1 MARMWTC
8 GFELQSATAL
18 VETQDVNTV
27 GGAPSVSTSIHRGG
41 AASLRVTPTA
51 GTSYVEHQ
59 LTSGVVMRTFH
70 RFYLYIAALPAADCN
85 IFGIGQSG
93 YFPGMIRLKTDGSLI
108 LRDDQTGLDLGSAT
122 SALSLGQWYRIEA
135 DFNDVTGTITSG
147 VSAFKLYIDGTL
159 ASDQMCSN
167 INGFSRVRAGAL
179 QSANSLDIYID
190 DIAVND
196 TTGAAQTGLPGPG
209 TVVHL
214 RPAGAGDNNL
224 FATVVGG
231 TAGAANN
238 YTRVSEVTPDDAT
251 SYNSTVATGTTTI
264 DDFAVSS
271 PTTAGIGASDAITL
285 VAVGARIGSNATTA
299 ASIVTRIKGQAAGT
313 VSESASTSVNVNGWS
328 THKAAVPRL
337 YQLTTYANPQT
348 STAWTRATLAT
359 AQIGYRS
366 NVSQTTA
373 RRISTLWALVEYV
386 PVNAVTGDGSL
397 TGTATT
403 SGSGA
408 IGTGGAGT
416 LAATAGTSAAGQRQT
431 AGGGSLAATA
441 TATASG
447 TISTAGGGTLASTAS
462 STADGTRAAAST
474 GTLTATATATAGG
487 TLAGTGNG
495 SVTVTGT
502 ASSAGSVAAVGA
514 GSLTVTAAL
523 TGSGARA
530 ATGAAALAATS
541 TATAAGSVATAGAG
555 SLAATATSTAVG
567 GVGRAIDGSLQ
578 ATAALN
584 SAGVRTTGSTGS
596 LTAAATASANGALA
610 ITADATLDVTAS
622 LTSAGL
628 PGRTG
633 TAALT
638 ATATAT
644 SDGIRET
651 AGQADLTVTATAT
664 ADSTVSSQ
672 SGGSLTGVAAMT
684 ASGSVSAAGD
694 SDASLVVAA
703 TISASGQLAA
713 VGGGQLAGLA
723 DATAAGSRDASGSG
737 TLTATA
743 TTTAAGTR
751 ETTGAAATL
760 DATSTLTATATVQ
773 TAGDGSLTGLATAA
787 ADGIVT
793 AGGSGVAALTATA
806 ALTAAGTLTIRGA
819 GGLNATATAT
829 ASATVTR
836 TITGQLAVLASL
848 IAAGSVTG
856 PGPVEQLDTVTAGAP
871 RTRWTAG
878 TLRTRH
884 GTDAPYSSWTAQ
896 QPHT

>member
-1 MARMWTC
+1 MWTC
-8 GFELQSATAL
+8 GFELQSVTAL

-27 GGAPSVSTSIHRGG
+27 GGAPSISTSIHRGG

-70 RFYLYIAALPAADCN
+70 RFYLYISALPAADCN
-85 IFGIGQSG
+85 IYGIGQSG

-108 LRDDQTGLDLGSAT
+108 LRDDQTGTDLGSAT
-122 SALSLGQWYRIEA
+122 SPLNIGQWYRIEA

-147 VSAFKLYIDGTL
+147 VSAFKLYVDGTL
-159 ASDQMCSN
+159 ASDQLCSN

-196 TTGAAQTGLPGPG
+196 TSGTAQTGLPGPG

-251 SYNSTVATGTTTI
+251 SYNATVATGTTTI

-285 VAVGARIGSNATTA
+285 VSVGARIGSNATTA

-337 YQLTTYANPQT
+337 YQLTAYANPQT
-348 STAWTRATLAT
+348 STAWTRTTLAT

-403 SGSGA
+403 SSSGA
-408 IGTGGAGT
+408 IGAGGGGT
-416 LAATAGTSAAGQRQT
+416 LAATAGASAAGQRQT
-431 AGGGSLAATA
+431 AGGGSLTATA

-447 TISTAGGGTLASTAS
+447 TISAASGGSLTGAASG
-462 STADGTRAAAST
+462 TADGSRAAAST
-474 GTLTATATATAGG
+474 GTLAATAAATASG
-487 TLAGTGNG
+487 TLAGVGNG
-495 SVTVTGT
+495 TLVATGT
-502 ASSAGSVAAVGA
+502 ASAASAVAAVGA
-514 GSLTVTAAL
+514 GSVTGTAGL

-530 ATGAAALAATS
+530 TTGAATLAATS
-541 TATAAGSVATAGAG
+541 AATAAGSVATAGAG
-555 SLAATATSTAVG
+555 TLTATATSTAAG
-567 GVGRAIDGSLQ
+567 SIGRAIDGSLQ
-578 ATAALN
+578 ATATLTG
-584 SAGVRTTGSTGS
+584 AGVRAADGTGS
-596 LTAAATASANGALA
+596 LTAAATASAAGALA
-610 ITADATLDVTAS
+610 TAADATLDVTAG
-622 LTSAGL
+622 LTSAGV

-633 TAALT
+633 TAVLA
-638 ATATAT
+638 ATATVT
-644 SDGIRET
+644 SDGIRAT
-651 AGQADLTVTATAT
+651 AGLADLAVTATAT
-664 ADSTVSSQ
+664 ADSAVSSQ
-672 SGGSLTGVAAMT
+672 SSGSLAVIAAT
-684 ASGSVSAAGD
+684 AASGSVSAAGD
-694 SDASLVVAA
+694 SDASLTVAA
-703 TISASGQLAA
+703 TINASGQLAA
-713 VGGGQLAGLA
+713 AGSGELAALA
-723 DATAAGSRDASGSG
+723 DTTAAGVRDAVSTAALTATAATTAAGSRD
-737 TLTATA
+737 TAGEA
-743 TTTAAGTR
+743 PAVDV
-751 ETTGAAATL
+751 AATL
-760 DATSTLTATATVQ
+760 AADAIVQ
-773 TAGDGSLTGLATAA
+773 TADDGTLVGLATVD

-793 AGGSGVAALTATA
+793 AGGSGAALLAATA
-806 ALTAAGTLTIRGA
+806 VLTAAGTLTVRGT
-819 GGLNATATAT
+819 GTFNATAAAT
-829 ASATVTR
+829 ASGTVTR
-836 TITGQLAVLASL
+836 TITGQLAVLTSL
-848 IAAGSVTG
+848 VAAGTVTG
-856 PGPVEQLDTVTAGAP
+856 GQPVEQLDTLTAGAP
-871 RTRWTAG
+871 RTRWAAG

-884 GTDAPYSSWTAQ
+884 ETGAPYSSWTAQ

>member
-1 MARMWTC
+1 MWTC

-27 GGAPSVSTSIHRGG
+27 GGAPTISTSIHRGG

-93 YFPGMIRLKTDGSLI
+93 YFPGMIRLRTDGSLI
-108 LRDDQTGLDLGSAT
+108 LRDDQTATDLGSAT
-122 SALSLGQWYRIEA
+122 SALSLNQWYRIEA
-135 DFNDVTGTITSG
+135 DFNDVTGTITAG
-147 VSAFKLYIDGTL
+147 TSAFKLYVDGTL
-159 ASDQMCSN
+159 VSDQLCSN

-196 TTGAAQTGLPGPG
+196 TSGTAQTGLPGPG

-238 YTRVSEVTPDDAT
+238 YTRVSEIAPDDAT
-251 SYNSTVATGTTTI
+251 SYNATVATGTTTI

-403 SGSGA
+403 SSSGT
-408 IGTGGAGT
+408 IGTGGGGT

-462 STADGTRAAAST
+462 STADGTRAATST
-474 GTLTATATATAGG
+474 GTVAATATATAGG

-530 ATGAAALAATS
+530 ATGAAALAAAS

-567 GVGRAIDGSLQ
+567 SVGRAIDGSLQ
-578 ATAALN
+578 ATVTLTG
-584 SAGVRTTGSTGS
+584 AGVRAADSTGS
-596 LTAAATASANGALA
+596 RTAVATASASGALA
-610 ITADATLDVTAS
+610 TTADATLDVV
-622 LTSAGL
+622 AGL
-628 PGRTG
+628 TTAGVPGRTG
-633 TAALT
+633 TATLA

-651 AGQADLTVTATAT
+651 AGLADLTVTATAT
-664 ADSTVSSQ
+664 ADSTISSQ
-672 SGGSLTGVAAMT
+672 GSGSLTALATAA

-694 SDASLVVAA
+694 SNASLTVAA
-703 TISASGQLAA
+703 TINASGQLAA
-713 VGGGQLAGLA
+713 AGGGALAALA
-723 DATAAGSRDASGSG
+723 D
-737 TLTATA
+737 
-743 TTTAAGTR
+743 TTAAGTR
-751 ETTGAAATL
+751 DTASTA
-760 DATSTLTATATVQ
+760 TLTATAATTAAGTRDTAGDASELDAAAVLAAEAIVQ
-773 TAGDGSLTGLATAA
+773 TASGGTLVGLAAA
-787 ADGIVT
+787 NADGIVT
-793 AGGSGVAALTATA
+793 AGGSGAALLAATA
-806 ALTAAGTLTIRGA
+806 VLTAAGTLTTRGA
-819 GGLNATATAT
+819 GSLNATATVA
-829 ASATVTR
+829 AAGTVTR

-848 IAAGSVTG
+848 IAAGAVTG

-871 RTRWTAG
+871 RTRWAAG
-878 TLRTRH
+878 TLRARH
-884 GTDAPYSSWTAQ
+884 GADAPYSSWTAQ